1 MRTEQINQNYEFL
14 TAHPN
19 IKNRCYSVSGNY
31 SEIEVESG
39 TKYYVFNIERETY
52 LGPFAKRLFDFC
64 KFGVAEDT
72 LVSEMRHF
80 YPNKT
85 KGEIARYTYMILQKL
100 KREGFIK

>member
-1 MRTEQINQNYEFL
+1 MC
-14 TAHPN
+14 
-19 IKNRCYSVSGNY
+19 KRCYSVSGNY